1 MAIAMAG
8 LGGLSHFAQAL
19 PGDYVWQK
27 AGTQG
32 ITGDQ
37 ADWSSITSSA
47 DGTKLAAVVS
57 GGSIYTSTDS
67 GATWTEQTAAGS
79 RDWISITA
87 SADGTKLA
95 AVVGV
100 GSIYTS
106 TDSGAT
112 WTEQTAA
119 GSRYWYSITSSADG
133 TKLAAVAYGG
143 SIYTSTNSG
152 TTWTQQTA
160 AGSRYWT
167 SITSSADGTKLAA
180 VVDGGYIYTSTN
192 SGATWTEQ
200 TAAGSRY
207 WISITASAD
216 GTKLAAAVAYGGS
229 IYTST
234 DSGSTWTEQTAAG
247 SREWQSIASSADGT
261 RLAVGVYGGPIYL
274 ATTEGPAA
282 ITQPLATIPDGNRAP
297 AGIKSA
303 VANSILGITSS
314 TCYSLNT
321 PSVRTL
327 GSSTVTAPSGID
339 ILGGVAF
346 TISCVSNGGSS
357 SVRVALAEQ
366 LADISS
372 LRIYKALSDG
382 SNLTDITNQVSI
394 SNQDNKTVINYNLI
408 DGGEL
413 DEDGLANGTIVDPLY
428 IGVSAESA
436 DGDTTGSNGALADT
450 GQGTFALLAGA
461 SLLII
466 SGLAVLLGRKKLLRQ

>member
-1 MAIAMAG
+1 MRAKKLAVSKFTRGFLVLMAIAMAG

-95 AVVGV
+95 A
-100 GSIYTS
+100 
-106 TDSGAT
+106 
-112 WTEQTAA
+112 
-119 GSRYWYSITSSADG
+119 
-133 TKLAAVAYGG
+133 
-143 SIYTSTNSG
+143 
-152 TTWTQQTA
+152 
-160 AGSRYWT
+160 
-167 SITSSADGTKLAA
+167 
-180 VVDGGYIYTSTN
+180 
-192 SGATWTEQ
+192 
-200 TAAGSRY
+200 
-207 WISITASAD
+207 
-216 GTKLAAAVAYGGS
+216 AVAYGGS

-234 DSGSTWTEQTAAG
+234 DSGATWTQQTAAGSRYWVSITASADGTKLAAVVRNGSIYTSTDSGATWTEQTAAG

-274 ATTEGPAA
+274 ATTEGPAT

-428 IGVSAESA
+428 IGVPAESA

-466 SGLAVLLGRKKLLRQ
+466 SGLTVLLGRKKLLGQ

>member
-8 LGGLSHFAQAL
+8 LGGLSQLAQAL

-37 ADWSSITSSA
+37 VFWTSITSSA

-57 GGSIYTSTDS
+57 GGSIYTSADS
-67 GATWTEQTAAGS
+67 GA
-79 RDWISITA
+79 
-87 SADGTKLA
+87 
-95 AVVGV
+95 
-100 GSIYTS
+100 
-106 TDSGAT
+106 
-112 WTEQTAA
+112 
-119 GSRYWYSITSSADG
+119 
-133 TKLAAVAYGG
+133 
-143 SIYTSTNSG
+143 
-152 TTWTQQTA
+152 
-160 AGSRYWT
+160 
-167 SITSSADGTKLAA
+167 
-180 VVDGGYIYTSTN
+180 
-192 SGATWTEQ
+192 
-200 TAAGSRY
+200 
-207 WISITASAD
+207 
-216 GTKLAAAVAYGGS
+216 
-229 IYTST
+229 
-234 DSGSTWTEQTAAG
+234 TWTEQTAAG

-274 ATTEGPAA
+274 ATTEGPAT

-372 LRIYKALSDG
+372 LRIYKAC
-382 SNLTDITNQVSI
+382 
-394 SNQDNKTVINYNLI
+394 
-408 DGGEL
+408 
-413 DEDGLANGTIVDPLY
+413 
-428 IGVSAESA
+428 
-436 DGDTTGSNGALADT
+436 
-450 GQGTFALLAGA
+450 
-461 SLLII
+461 
-466 SGLAVLLGRKKLLRQ
+466 LRLVPHHQ

>member
-1 MAIAMAG
+1 M
-8 LGGLSHFAQAL
+8 
-19 PGDYVWQK
+19 
-27 AGTQG
+27 
-32 ITGDQ
+32 
-37 ADWSSITSSA
+37 
-47 DGTKLAAVVS
+47 
-57 GGSIYTSTDS
+57 
-67 GATWTEQTAAGS
+67 
-79 RDWISITA
+79 
-87 SADGTKLA
+87 
-95 AVVGV
+95 
-100 GSIYTS
+100 
-106 TDSGAT
+106 
-112 WTEQTAA
+112 
-119 GSRYWYSITSSADG
+119 
-133 TKLAAVAYGG
+133 
-143 SIYTSTNSG
+143 
-152 TTWTQQTA
+152 
-160 AGSRYWT
+160 
-167 SITSSADGTKLAA
+167 
-180 VVDGGYIYTSTN
+180 
-192 SGATWTEQ
+192 
-200 TAAGSRY
+200 
-207 WISITASAD
+207 
-216 GTKLAAAVAYGGS
+216 
-229 IYTST
+229 
-234 DSGSTWTEQTAAG
+234 
-247 SREWQSIASSADGT
+247 
-261 RLAVGVYGGPIYL
+261 YGGPIYL
-274 ATTEGPAA
+274 ATTEGPAT

-428 IGVSAESA
+428 IGVPAESA

-466 SGLAVLLGRKKLLRQ
+466 SGLTVLLGRKKLLGQ

>member
-1 MAIAMAG
+1 MRAKKLAVSKFTRGFLVLMAIAMAG
-8 LGGLSHFAQAL
+8 LGGLSQLAQAL

-57 GGSIYTSTDS
+57 GGSIYTSADS
-67 GATWTEQTAAGS
+67 GATWT
-79 RDWISITA
+79 
-87 SADGTKLA
+87 
-95 AVVGV
+95 
-100 GSIYTS
+100 
-106 TDSGAT
+106 
-112 WTEQTAA
+112 
-119 GSRYWYSITSSADG
+119 
-133 TKLAAVAYGG
+133 
-143 SIYTSTNSG
+143 
-152 TTWTQQTA
+152 QQTD

-167 SITSSADGTKLAA
+167 
-180 VVDGGYIYTSTN
+180 
-192 SGATWTEQ
+192 
-200 TAAGSRY
+200 
-207 WISITASAD
+207 
-216 GTKLAAAVAYGGS
+216 
-229 IYTST
+229 
-234 DSGSTWTEQTAAG
+234 
-247 SREWQSIASSADGT
+247 SIASSADGT

-274 ATTEGPAA
+274 ATTEGPAT

-466 SGLAVLLGRKKLLRQ
+466 SGLTVLLGRKKLLGQ

>member
-1 MAIAMAG
+1 MRAKKLAVSKFTRGFLVLMAIAMAG
-8 LGGLSHFAQAL
+8 LGGLSQLAQAL
-19 PGDYVWQK
+19 PGDYAWQK

-57 GGSIYTSTDS
+57 GGSIYTSTNS

-79 RDWISITA
+79 RYWYSITA

-95 AVVGV
+95 AVPYSGY
-100 GSIYTS
+100 IYTS

-119 GSRYWYSITSSADG
+119 GSR
-133 TKLAAVAYGG
+133 K
-143 SIYTSTNSG
+143 
-152 TTWTQQTA
+152 
-160 AGSRYWT
+160 
-167 SITSSADGTKLAA
+167 
-180 VVDGGYIYTSTN
+180 
-192 SGATWTEQ
+192 
-200 TAAGSRY
+200 
-207 WISITASAD
+207 
-216 GTKLAAAVAYGGS
+216 
-229 IYTST
+229 
-234 DSGSTWTEQTAAG
+234 
-247 SREWQSIASSADGT
+247 WQSIASSADGT

>member
-1 MAIAMAG
+1 MRAKKLAVSKFTRGFLVFMAIAMAG
-8 LGGLSHFAQAL
+8 LGGLSQLAQAL
-19 PGDYVWQK
+19 PGDYAWQK

-32 ITGDQ
+32 ITGDR
-37 ADWSSITSSA
+37 AYWSSIASSADGTKLAAVGEESGSIYTSTDSGVTWTEQTGAGERDWRSIASSADGTKLAAAVYDGPIYTSTDSGSTWTQQTDAGSRGWQSIASSA
-47 DGTKLAAVVS
+47 DGTKLAAVVW
-57 GGSIYTSTDS
+57 GGS
-67 GATWTEQTAAGS
+67 
-79 RDWISITA
+79 
-87 SADGTKLA
+87 
-95 AVVGV
+95 
-100 GSIYTS
+100 
-106 TDSGAT
+106 
-112 WTEQTAA
+112 
-119 GSRYWYSITSSADG
+119 
-133 TKLAAVAYGG
+133 
-143 SIYTSTNSG
+143 
-152 TTWTQQTA
+152 
-160 AGSRYWT
+160 
-167 SITSSADGTKLAA
+167 
-180 VVDGGYIYTSTN
+180 
-192 SGATWTEQ
+192 
-200 TAAGSRY
+200 
-207 WISITASAD
+207 
-216 GTKLAAAVAYGGS
+216 
-229 IYTST
+229 
-234 DSGSTWTEQTAAG
+234 
-247 SREWQSIASSADGT
+247 
-261 RLAVGVYGGPIYL
+261 IYL
-274 ATTEGPAA
+274 ATTEGPAT
-282 ITQPLATIPDGNRAP
+282 ITQPLATIPDGNKAP

-303 VANSILGITSS
+303 VANSILSITSS

-382 SNLTDITNQVSI
+382 SNLTDITHQVSI

-466 SGLAVLLGRKKLLRQ
+466 SGLAVLLGRKKLLGQ